1 MPPMNIRV
9 AMGLLGMMELE
20 TQFPPTPNLMCNNI
34 LNILNYIN
42 EISCQYDNNKSSIIP
57 GHNWEH
63 ILQLLVNLGADPD
76 LIDLWPVKEILLD
89 CVHSHY
95 RNRMKQSIDSIR
107 SLIEETLNNITTI
120 TSTTESDT
128 WRLIAASLST
138 FTNYIRYKYHPPE
151 SIPNDKPTPIPSQQ
165 PATDQSV
172 SSEQMLELQCRDSSL
187 FS

>member
-1 MPPMNIRV
+1 
-9 AMGLLGMMELE
+9 MMELE

-120 TSTTESDT
+120 TSTTESET

-138 FTNYIRYKYHPPE
+138 FTNYIRYKYHPPGN
-151 SIPNDKPTPIPSQQ
+151 IPNDEPTPIPSQQ